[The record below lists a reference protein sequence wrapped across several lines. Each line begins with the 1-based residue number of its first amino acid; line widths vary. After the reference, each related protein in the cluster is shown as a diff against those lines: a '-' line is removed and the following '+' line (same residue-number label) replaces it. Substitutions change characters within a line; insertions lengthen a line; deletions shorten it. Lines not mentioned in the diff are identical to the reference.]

1 MEGTRSGLPLLAAS
15 ARPRAGVVLAG
26 CAVLVAV
33 LGAVFARQNM
43 ADRFDHAVD
52 APVITWFAGHHGLA
66 LWLAF
71 PGTTKPAVAL
81 SLVIAAA
88 CLLAGRL
95 AGALLAVA
103 AVPVAVGLCEL
114 LIKPLVHR
122 TYIGQVVYPSG
133 HVAAIS
139 ALAATVT
146 VLLVAAPRPV
156 LARALRVFV
165 LILAYLTVA
174 AVVVGVIAVRF
185 HYFTDTVAGVAVG
198 TGTVCGLA
206 LGISQFRRP
215 AWSSPPGRPSPR
227 AFPDPDH
234 RLWSF
239 RSCPCADQGSH
250 GPDREPCGVGAA
262 PRRAAARRRPAGARA
277 PAARE
282 RLRTAPP
289 AGAPGGAAAG
299 GGGAD
304 R

>member
-1 MEGTRSGLPLLAAS
+1 MAGARSGRGRRACVLLAAS
-15 ARPRAGVVLAG
+15 ARPRLAAVLAG
-26 CAVLVAV
+26 CAILVAV
-33 LGAVFARQNM
+33 LGALFARQRTPDPF
-43 ADRFDHAVD
+43 DRAVD
-52 APVITWFAGHHGLA
+52 SPLITWLAGHHSLA

-71 PGTTKPAVAL
+71 PGTTKPAVVL
-81 SLVIAAA
+81 SAVIVAA
-88 CLLAGRL
+88 CLLSGRI

-146 VLLVAAPRPV
+146 VLLLAAPRPV

-165 LILAYLTVA
+165 VILAYLAVA

-206 LGISQFRRP
+206 LILDVVSARLG
-215 AWSSPPGRPSPR
+215 GR
-227 AFPDPDH
+227 
-234 RLWSF
+234 
-239 RSCPCADQGSH
+239 QGENFS
-250 GPDREPCGVGAA
+250 
-262 PRRAAARRRPAGARA
+262 
-277 PAARE
+277 
-282 RLRTAPP
+282 
-289 AGAPGGAAAG
+289 
-299 GGGAD
+299 
-304 R
+304 